1 MAAMISFEEAIGLL
15 ATAARPL
22 GSERVPLAAAHGR
35 VLAAP
40 VVAQVSSPPQ
50 HVSAMDGYAVRDA
63 DVRALPARLPVAGES
78 FAGRVHAGALPA
90 GATVRIFTGAPV
102 PEGAERVVIQE
113 NVQREGDSAVVLT
126 LGDSRYIRTAGSDF
140 AVGELL
146 LEAGTLLNPRA
157 LVAAAAADLPEV
169 EVFRRPWV
177 RLLATGDEL
186 AEPGTARSRPEAIPE
201 SVSFGVAALAREW
214 GGETAKSVRSGDDL
228 PLLEREARA
237 ALDRIDILV
246 VTGGASVGERD
257 FAKAMFGDALRLI
270 FSKVSIKPGK
280 PVWLGRVGETLVLG
294 LPGNPTS
301 ALVTA
306 RLFLAPLL
314 AGMSG
319 RPPEAAL
326 RWRQLPLAE
335 PVGPTGDR
343 ETFSRARLDGERLAL
358 LPNQDSGA
366 QKMLVAADLLVRRPA
381 GAPGY
386 AEGELLAALEF

>member
-1 MAAMISFEEAIGLL
+1 MISFDEAIKLL
-15 ATAARPL
+15 TTVARPL
-22 GSERVPLAAAHGR
+22 GSEQVPLAAAHGR

-40 VVAQVSSPPQ
+40 VVAQVSSPVL

-63 DVRALPARLPVAGES
+63 DVRDLPARLPVAGES
-78 FAGRVHAGALPA
+78 FAGRGHAGPLPDSA
-90 GATVRIFTGAPV
+90 AIRIFTGAPV
-102 PEGAERVVIQE
+102 PDGAERVVIQE
-113 NVQREGDSAVVLT
+113 NVQREGDTAIVLS
-126 LGDSRYIRTAGSDF
+126 LGNSRNIRAAGSDF
-140 AVGELL
+140 AAGEKL
-146 LEAGTLLNPRA
+146 LEAGALLNPRA
-157 LVAAAAADLPEV
+157 VVAAAAADLAEV
-169 EVFRRPWV
+169 EVFRCPRV

-186 AEPGTARSRPEAIPE
+186 AEPGTARSRPQAIPE

-214 GGETAKSVRSGDDL
+214 SADTAEPVRLADDL

-237 ALDRIDILV
+237 ALDGIDILV

-280 PVWLGRVGETLVLG
+280 PVWLGRVGETLILG

-335 PVGPTGDR
+335 PLGPTGDR

-386 AEGELLAALEF
+386 AEGELLDALEF

>member
-63 DVRALPARLPVAGES
+63 DVRALPARLRVAGES
-78 FAGRVHAGALPA
+78 FAGRAHAGVLPV

-201 SVSFGVAALAREW
+201 SVSFGVAALAQEW

-237 ALDRIDILV
+237 ALDGIDILV

-257 FAKAMFGDALRLI
+257 FAKAMFGDALQLI
-270 FSKVSIKPGK
+270 FSKVAIKPGK
-280 PVWLGRVGETLVLG
+280 PVWLGRVGEALILG

-314 AGMSG
+314 AGMNG

-326 RWRQLPLAE
+326 HWRRLPLAE

-343 ETFSRARLDGERLAL
+343 ETFSRARLEGQRLSL
-358 LPNQDSGA
+358 LPTQDSGA

-381 GAPGY
+381 GATGY
-386 AEGELLAALEF
+386 AEGELLDVLEF